1 MTVNKAVMIQ
11 SAATLTW
18 LAMIMAINSNGVAAA
33 TIARPRPMSHE
44 IQRTSAGMTNRSAA
58 LVCTPNTVT
67 DTRLSGSTAA
77 TNKNGIANDVHQAI
91 TLIAVVIR
99 VFSKLTLENAP
110 HPSPRVQNW
119 AQYSRGIGCLPQ
131 NWAQYSRGI
140 GCFPQNGTQALKGED
155 LREGRD
161 C

>member
-1 MTVNKAVMIQ
+1 M
-11 SAATLTW
+11 
-18 LAMIMAINSNGVAAA
+18 
-33 TIARPRPMSHE
+33 
-44 IQRTSAGMTNRSAA
+44 
-58 LVCTPNTVT
+58 
-67 DTRLSGSTAA
+67 
-77 TNKNGIANDVHQAI
+77 GIADDVHEAI

-99 VFSKLTLENAP
+99 VFSKLALENAP
-110 HPSPRVQNW
+110 HPSPRV
-119 AQYSRGIGCLPQ
+119 Q